1 MAAGLGPGQRWRTTQ
16 VGQPEEAHRHVVEAG
31 VAAAEIKLD
40 NGSYKAVV
48 EVSAPVTVIGK
59 SSQTSTCKVAM
70 RGAIGGSADP
80 SSPPLATAF
89 HQRLSGMQEE
99 VAEAY
104 NIMVIT
110 FRGLN
115 AITNFDMSRYDVK
128 SILDSPVI
136 PVGNGAK

>member
-1 MAAGLGPGQRWRTTQ
+1 MEDDPGGPTG
-16 VGQPEEAHRHVVEAG
+16 GG
-31 VAAAEIKLD
+31 
-40 NGSYKAVV
+40 
-48 EVSAPVTVIGK
+48 APACGGGR
-59 SSQTSTCKVAM
+59 
-70 RGAIGGSADP
+70 RGGGG
-80 SSPPLATAF
+80 
-89 HQRLSGMQEE
+89 GMQEE

>member
-31 VAAAEIKLD
+31 VAAAE
-40 NGSYKAVV
+40 
-48 EVSAPVTVIGK
+48 
-59 SSQTSTCKVAM
+59 
-70 RGAIGGSADP
+70 
-80 SSPPLATAF
+80 
-89 HQRLSGMQEE
+89 EE

-104 NIMVIT
+104 NIAVIT

-115 AITNFDMSRYDVK
+115 AITNFDMSCYDVK

>member
-1 MAAGLGPGQRWRTTQ
+1 MT
-16 VGQPEEAHRHVVEAG
+16 VVA
-31 VAAAEIKLD
+31 
-40 NGSYKAVV
+40 
-48 EVSAPVTVIGK
+48 
-59 SSQTSTCKVAM
+59 
-70 RGAIGGSADP
+70 
-80 SSPPLATAF
+80 
-89 HQRLSGMQEE
+89 GMQEE